1 MRIGFVGLGLM
12 GRPMAHR
19 LIDAGH
25 ELTVF
30 TSNTESLTS
39 LTERGATAVGSV
51 AEAADRVEL
60 FCSCRV
66 TSQQSLDVF
75 LGPNGVTAASR
86 PAPICV
92 DFATIGPAASREI
105 GLALVKRGIEYLDAP
120 ISGGPGRAENGTL
133 SILVGGDAAAVARAK
148 PFFEVV
154 GKKTSHMGG
163 IGTGVTTK
171 LCNNM
176 ISITTHALVAEAMIL
191 GVKSGIDAR
200 ALYEALNSSS
210 AHSQTLERVVPRHFL
225 QRDFRAAATIETI
238 MKDLNGALDLAREQ
252 GVRLLL
258 PNVAMQCFIEAA
270 EMGHAQSDI
279 ASVILPMEEIAGV
292 KVGPA

>member
-270 EMGHAQSDI
+270 DMGHAQSDI
-279 ASVILPMEEIAGV
+279 ASVILPMEDIAGV
-292 KVGPA
+292 EVGPA

>member
-12 GRPMAHR
+12 GRPMAHQ
-19 LIDAGH
+19 LIDGGH
-25 ELTVF
+25 ELFVF
-30 TSNTESLTS
+30 TSNADSLAS

-66 TSQQSLDVF
+66 TPQQSRDVF
-75 LGPNGVTAASR
+75 LGSDGVTSASR

-92 DFATIGPAASREI
+92 DFATIDPAASREI
-105 GLALVKRGIEYLDAP
+105 GLTLLERGVDYLDAP
-120 ISGGPGRAENGTL
+120 ISGGPDRAENGTL
-133 SILVGGDAAAVARAK
+133 TIIVGGETAAVARAK
-148 PFFEVV
+148 PLFEAF
-154 GKKTSHMGG
+154 GKKTLHMGG
-163 IGTGVTTK
+163 TGTGVITK

-176 ISITTHALVAEAMIL
+176 ISITTHALVAEAMVL

-200 ALYEALNSSS
+200 ALYEALNNSS

-225 QRDFRAAATIETI
+225 QRDFRPAATIETI
-238 MKDLNGALDLAREQ
+238 MKDLNGAIALAREQ

-270 EMGHAQSDI
+270 GMGHAQSDI

-292 KVGPA
+292 TVGPA

>member
-51 AEAADRVEL
+51 AKAADRVEL

-105 GLALVKRGIEYLDAP
+105 CLALV
-120 ISGGPGRAENGTL
+120 
-133 SILVGGDAAAVARAK
+133 
-148 PFFEVV
+148 
-154 GKKTSHMGG
+154 
-163 IGTGVTTK
+163 
-171 LCNNM
+171 
-176 ISITTHALVAEAMIL
+176 
-191 GVKSGIDAR
+191 
-200 ALYEALNSSS
+200 
-210 AHSQTLERVVPRHFL
+210 
-225 QRDFRAAATIETI
+225 
-238 MKDLNGALDLAREQ
+238 
-252 GVRLLL
+252 
-258 PNVAMQCFIEAA
+258 
-270 EMGHAQSDI
+270 
-279 ASVILPMEEIAGV
+279 
-292 KVGPA
+292 